1 MGSFISSF
9 QKWKWSNP
17 RNLIEIDCS
26 SGQFKS
32 AKLKVKEYN
41 KNAPISFTTLQKK
54 RWMHQIFYI
63 CWQMVS
69 CWFMLLMLYL
79 PLLYIF
85 AQASMKHSLKSM
97 GRLMTAQA
105 HKMGGLPS
113 AHNLMHW
120 KLKHTHRSTK
130 HICCCILTNR
140 LWPIWR
146 NILNIIWQ
154 TRIKKICN
162 CFELRA

>member
-1 MGSFISSF
+1 M
-9 QKWKWSNP
+9 Q
-17 RNLIEIDCS
+17 
-26 SGQFKS
+26 QFFHNI
-32 AKLKVKEYN
+32 AKKERLWWQHCN
-41 KNAPISFTTLQKK
+41 
-54 RWMHQIFYI
+54 I

-79 PLLYIF
+79 PLLDIF

-120 KLKHTHRSTK
+120 KLKHTHRSTLKFYEINKAHLLLHTNKQTMTYLKK
-130 HICCCILTNR
+130 HLEYHLANKNKEDMQLLWALKKKFERKMFTTQDMGCCSASYASKN
-140 LWPIWR
+140 
-146 NILNIIWQ
+146 
-154 TRIKKICN
+154 
-162 CFELRA
+162 